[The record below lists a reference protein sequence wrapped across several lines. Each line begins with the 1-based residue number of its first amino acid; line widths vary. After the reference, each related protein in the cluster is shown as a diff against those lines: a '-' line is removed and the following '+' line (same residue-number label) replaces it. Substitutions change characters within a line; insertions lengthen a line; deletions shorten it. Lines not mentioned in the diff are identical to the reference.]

1 VLKTILTIRRL
12 DATDGARF
20 QVALFD
26 RAGLLDALADQVT
39 LPDVTDRELIMIGAQ
54 GNSTARLDQQARTH
68 FISILADCLESISS
82 GASRMNW
89 SWSSRTGV
97 KGQPLS
103 DVADAVA
110 TIASDSAQLGPTLQA
125 GEPLTQQ
132 RLDNGN
138 SAFSQYCSIPLPPLL
153 ACRLLR
159 DLTRRESELH
169 GQGFRLE
176 VEDGTAVA
184 TTASGKLVQT
194 ISSVATRGASKQG
207 VYVSTGQVAPWLPEL
222 CDILSTQPNIVL
234 EGVPGTGKSHAI
246 LALGKSTYGDRVT
259 TVVMHPATGYEDLIE
274 GVRPANGELG
284 SACNLKPRR
293 EALYF
298 HECYGQA
305 AGAAASE
312 HSSPFVVRAGHFLLA
327 CARACATPSEKFLL
341 VLDEI
346 NRCNVPRAFGELL
359 LLIEASKRWKHN
371 GSTWVGEHS
380 AVLPYSGLT
389 FFVPDNLHVLGT
401 MNTTDRSIAPLDQ
414 ALRRRFA
421 FHRLEPFS
429 AAELKAAIPLSTAK
443 PLLGAAIDAWHSLN
457 LELEERLGPDAMLGH
472 SYFFDA
478 ERAMTTGTAPATA
491 IRDMWRLAV
500 LPQLIDILHSANR
513 MNLAEHAPLTT
524 HLATLGLALATRG
537 EGLHRLLRVKSD
549 SSSPSEAIT

>member
-1 VLKTILTIRRL
+1 MACTVWDITRSRPEMRAENCDVRIERIEATADKPACTLFRISSSNGNRIAGYGFRSQIAMVFDLLVKQSGMTIVWCFNDVFDGLAERQADPIDAPKFRRDGITIQRRRGE
-12 DATDGARF
+12 AEIANH
-20 QVALFD
+20 ALFAELGGTEAQLSDLKRAAQAQLRQQLEEIEGTWNLDVRDEVDSPSQFRASFRSLQSRASLLLGNPADPAPQPD
-26 RAGLLDALADQVT
+26 RDDIYEGDCPRD
-39 LPDVTDRELIMIGAQ
+39 
-54 GNSTARLDQQARTH
+54 
-68 FISILADCLESISS
+68 ILAQC
-82 GASRMNW
+82 MN
-89 SWSSRTGV
+89 
-97 KGQPLS
+97 L
-103 DVADAVA
+103 
-110 TIASDSAQLGPTLQA
+110 I
-125 GEPLTQQ
+125 
-132 RLDNGN
+132 
-138 SAFSQYCSIPLPPLL
+138 I
-153 ACRLLR
+153 
-159 DLTRRESELH
+159 
-169 GQGFRLE
+169 
-176 VEDGTAVA
+176 
-184 TTASGKLVQT
+184 
-194 ISSVATRGASKQG
+194 
-207 VYVSTGQVAPWLPEL
+207 
-222 CDILSTQPNIVL
+222 
-234 EGVPGTGKSHAI
+234 EGVPGTGKSYAI
-246 LALGKSTYGDRVT
+246 LDLTNLVYGDRVT

-274 GVRPANGELG
+274 GVRPANGAFG
-284 SACNLKPRR
+284 SERNLNPIENARF
-293 EALYF
+293 F
-298 HECYGQA
+298 HQCYGHAFA
-305 AGAAASE
+305 APATNQQG
-312 HSSPFVVRAGHFLLA
+312 PFVVRGGHFLVACAKA
-327 CARACATPSEKFLL
+327 CARPAEKFLL

-478 ERAMTTGTAPATA
+478 ERAMTAGTAPATA

-524 HLATLGLALATRG
+524 HLATLGLALVTRG